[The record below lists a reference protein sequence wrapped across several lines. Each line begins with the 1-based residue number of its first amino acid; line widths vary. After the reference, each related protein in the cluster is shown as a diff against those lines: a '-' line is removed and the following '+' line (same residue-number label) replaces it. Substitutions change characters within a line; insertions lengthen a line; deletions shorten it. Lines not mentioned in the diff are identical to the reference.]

1 MMPTPSIA
9 PNAKEKRQR
18 TIQAGYNPQHLLLS
32 IQFRSG
38 EWGTWVG
45 VPPTLWR
52 QLQAVDSTG
61 RFVDQVLSRYPLA
74 RHSDGFDFVGP

>member
-18 TIQAGYNPQHLLLS
+18 TVQARYNVEHQLLS

-45 VPPTLWR
+45 VPPQLWR

-74 RHSDGFDFVGP
+74 RHSDGFDLVGP